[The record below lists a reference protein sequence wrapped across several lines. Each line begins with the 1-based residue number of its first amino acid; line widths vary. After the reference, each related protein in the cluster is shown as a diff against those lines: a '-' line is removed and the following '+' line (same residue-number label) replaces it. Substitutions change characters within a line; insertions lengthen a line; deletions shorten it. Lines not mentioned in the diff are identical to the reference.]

1 MLTYSLIQLPSS
13 SGIEVAPSLSV
24 TYLDVIAPVL
34 LSLWQL
40 HWIFIFEEINSGLK
54 NTKHITTPIVA
65 SYKFPLSKYLF
76 APSPLTKS
84 ILNFIR
90 NLFNILRKP
99 QPVNTEPTKSPAKQP
114 ISMVDTF
121 QKAEQMFLANVKNT
135 KTSTLNFLNSN
146 TNSVYRDSLT
156 DIKEASKASKLER
169 DSLKEQ
175 VFGTESTHLPT
186 LRFVPCIQAPT
197 TPLVK
202 RDRSLWHLARTPQ
215 LTEEFRMEQAEAYH
229 QDWSKF
235 NDERSRTHYHK
246 PLLKSIE
253 SFEIVLSN
261 SGQNIVTCDPKFMAI
276 TMLLPEFNNNENF
289 LFNLSEIH
297 QLITINGRTDA
308 ESKKYTL
315 ERVKELSSSQR
326 MAAFRGIPKI
336 KGMPSDAEI
345 IFYIVRTYLKMR
357 EPHIVPPLLPL
368 EGDVFKFL
376 LIYIKMTPELS
387 WGVF

>member
-1 MLTYSLIQLPSS
+1 MK
-13 SGIEVAPSLSV
+13 GHA
-24 TYLDVIAPVL
+24 L
-34 LSLWQL
+34 L
-40 HWIFIFEEINSGLK
+40 
-54 NTKHITTPIVA
+54 KHI
-65 SYKFPLSKYLF
+65 
-76 APSPLTKS
+76 
-84 ILNFIR
+84 
-90 NLFNILRKP
+90 
-99 QPVNTEPTKSPAKQP
+99 
-114 ISMVDTF
+114 
-121 QKAEQMFLANVKNT
+121 
-135 KTSTLNFLNSN
+135 
-146 TNSVYRDSLT
+146 
-156 DIKEASKASKLER
+156 
-169 DSLKEQ
+169 
-175 VFGTESTHLPT
+175 
-186 LRFVPCIQAPT
+186 
-197 TPLVK
+197 
-202 RDRSLWHLARTPQ
+202 
-215 LTEEFRMEQAEAYH
+215 FR
-229 QDWSKF
+229 
-235 NDERSRTHYHK
+235 

-376 LIYIKMTPELS
+376 LIYVKMTPELS

>member
-1 MLTYSLIQLPSS
+1 MVQ
-13 SGIEVAPSLSV
+13 
-24 TYLDVIAPVL
+24 
-34 LSLWQL
+34 
-40 HWIFIFEEINSGLK
+40 K
-54 NTKHITTPIVA
+54 
-65 SYKFPLSKYLF
+65 
-76 APSPLTKS
+76 
-84 ILNFIR
+84 
-90 NLFNILRKP
+90 LFNILRKP
-99 QPVNTEPTKSPAKQP
+99 QPVSTEPTKPPAKQP
-114 ISMVDTF
+114 VSIVDTF

-135 KTSTLNFLNSN
+135 KAPTLNSLNSN
-146 TNSVYRDSLT
+146 TNPVYRDSLT

-169 DSLKEQ
+169 DNLKEQ
-175 VFGTESTHLPT
+175 VFGTESTQLPT
-186 LRFVPCIQAPT
+186 LRFVPCIQAPA

-376 LIYIKMTPELS
+376 LIYVKMTPELS